1 MKIFFEDYTY
11 HISIIQKSGLSQYF
25 YISEKYAE
33 AKLVS
38 VGYFYAPEIQDAV
51 YILPKI
57 FLGLISTQKDEQG
70 NYITELGPDNVTS
83 WAVFGKYLP
92 EAVYD
97 LNDPKNPL
105 LTDSRLQ
112 TILQMTVWLYQS
124 IRKFEQRNGKTEI
137 VSNQP
142 NNIAKGVGRY
152 SSATFIDL
160 ILALLRFHKEHQNLF
175 TYISIVN
182 SSGNN
187 KIHWGKTI
195 SKIQPVIQNGEPF
208 YAEFKNKNKAV
219 NYDEEIIVL
228 FYSVLDYLRQTYRFN
243 ISPNVNYPLIPA
255 RKIQTII
262 DSGKGTRQLRAIRK
276 KYFTDELVALWK
288 LLYAFFEKAERI
300 AAGKQK
306 EEALMVRNYN
316 IVFEDMIDVLIGDA
330 EYDNYRKLPDGKI
343 IDHLYTDKSLTS
355 DGQIYFIGD
364 SKYYKREEDIE
375 GTSVFKQYTYA
386 KNIIQLN
393 IDEILKRAPSGRIRY
408 RDALTEGY
416 DITPNFFI
424 RGYVNPNDMNFT
436 EPALRPMNN
445 QFEPNRHFVNRPF
458 DRDSLVLCGFNI
470 NFLYVLSHYV
480 LESGVSAAKGIL
492 RDQLRDGIVNRL
504 NCAYDFYK
512 VWPVVSVERFAITNR
527 DTFRGQFFRPSDT
540 SDYLIFGFDKS
551 APETSQVLM
560 KLADVNRV
568 EQTALA

>member
-97 LNDPKNPL
+97 LNDPENPL

-306 EEALMVRNYN
+306 EEAL
-316 IVFEDMIDVLIGDA
+316 
-330 EYDNYRKLPDGKI
+330 DG
-343 IDHLYTDKSLTS
+343 S
-355 DGQIYFIGD
+355 
-364 SKYYKREEDIE
+364 
-375 GTSVFKQYTYA
+375 
-386 KNIIQLN
+386 
-393 IDEILKRAPSGRIRY
+393 
-408 RDALTEGY
+408 
-416 DITPNFFI
+416 
-424 RGYVNPNDMNFT
+424 
-436 EPALRPMNN
+436 
-445 QFEPNRHFVNRPF
+445 
-458 DRDSLVLCGFNI
+458 
-470 NFLYVLSHYV
+470 
-480 LESGVSAAKGIL
+480 
-492 RDQLRDGIVNRL
+492 
-504 NCAYDFYK
+504 
-512 VWPVVSVERFAITNR
+512 
-527 DTFRGQFFRPSDT
+527 
-540 SDYLIFGFDKS
+540 
-551 APETSQVLM
+551 
-560 KLADVNRV
+560 
-568 EQTALA
+568 